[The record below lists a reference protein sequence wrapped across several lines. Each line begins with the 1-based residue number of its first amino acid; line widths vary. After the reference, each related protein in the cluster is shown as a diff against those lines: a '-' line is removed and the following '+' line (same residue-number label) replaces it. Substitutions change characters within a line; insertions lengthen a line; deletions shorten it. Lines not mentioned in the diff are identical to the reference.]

1 MWALIAA
8 GHREKRGPA
17 LCNGRRWR
25 KDDYRCGSRASEP
38 CLSQPRPYNTYLT
51 LYRWP
56 LIIIIIKK
64 HTYPASLF
72 SFQPFCSSL
81 RLTVINSHADGL
93 FQAAYKCRKWH
104 VINEL
109 FKWDVPLCSPSSLT
123 CWWRCEET
131 VRGDSQAPSHHLPC
145 STSAPWN
152 ESFPLLRR
160 SWTPGSLQRACLFVQ
175 QCNQGVC
182 RYKT

>member
-1 MWALIAA
+1 MVGGEGKTITDVAQGHLNLVSLSLVPTTLIWPCTD
-8 GHREKRGPA
+8 GPSSSSSS
-17 LCNGRRWR
+17 
-25 KDDYRCGSRASEP
+25 KSTHIQHP
-38 CLSQPRPYNTYLT
+38 CS
-51 LYRWP
+51 
-56 LIIIIIKK
+56 
-64 HTYPASLF
+64 
-72 SFQPFCSSL
+72 PFCSSL